1 MSLTPGPWIVFAAD
15 SDGPNDV
22 LPAGRAGC
30 IARDIQ
36 SADDARMIA
45 MAPLML
51 KALKHVRGK
60 GATIE
65 VLQDV
70 ESLIRAVEG
79 R

>member
-1 MSLTPGPWIVFAAD
+1 MSLTSGPWVAFAAD
-15 SDGPNDV
+15 ADGPHDV
-22 LPAGRAGC
+22 LPAGRPGC

-45 MAPLML
+45 LAPLML

-60 GATIE
+60 GATME
-65 VLQDV
+65 VLSDI
-70 ESLIRAVEG
+70 ESVIRTVEG